1 MQDISLLNLLE
12 LSETT
17 MIRLA
22 RLIQEDPIMARL
34 KLKIGVY
41 KDELSFMEQKFHR
54 ITGHAMR
61 THALPKVRR
70 LPFFLSPAAQKD
82 SEPWFPM
89 TGHT

>member
-41 KDELSFMEQKFHR
+41 KDELSFMEQKFH
-54 ITGHAMR
+54 
-61 THALPKVRR
+61 
-70 LPFFLSPAAQKD
+70 
-82 SEPWFPM
+82 
-89 TGHT
+89 